1 MKLIMV
7 ADPVAVPVREAAT
20 RSRPF
25 PMIATVETHERS
37 LRPGRR
43 GGTCRD
49 RQLMG
54 VLLALG
60 SAVCYGLAD
69 FAGGMVARR
78 MNYALVALLGQLGG
92 LIATVLA
99 SVLLATATIRASDVG
114 WGALSGVGTGV
125 GMVFLYRA
133 MSRGAMSVAVPV
145 SAVTGV
151 ALPVLVGVAAIGDR
165 PSVPAWV
172 GILVGLPALWLVSR
186 RPADSSS
193 GVRLPVDALIA
204 GVGIAGQYLALAH
217 PAAAAGLWP
226 LAAGRAAAAVTVL
239 PLVGRSG
246 RDPGGPRVGLVV
258 AALATGTLPAAA
270 LALYAAAT
278 REQLLTIAVVLSSLY
293 PVIPVVLGITV
304 LRERPSRLQIIGF
317 LAAGAAVVLITLG

>member
-1 MKLIMV
+1 
-7 ADPVAVPVREAAT
+7 
-20 RSRPF
+20 
-25 PMIATVETHERS
+25 
-37 LRPGRR
+37 
-43 GGTCRD
+43 
-49 RQLMG
+49 MG
-54 VLLALG
+54 ALLALG

-69 FAGGMVARR
+69 FAGGMLSRR

-99 SVLLATATIRASDVG
+99 CVLLPATTVRASDLG

-151 ALPVLVGVAAIGDR
+151 ALPVLVGVAAVGDR

-172 GILVGLPALWLVSR
+172 GITVGVPALWLVSR
-186 RPADSSS
+186 RRAEPGSA
-193 GVRLPVDALIA
+193 VRLPVDALIA

-217 PAAAAGLWP
+217 PAAAAGLWS

-239 PLVGRSG
+239 PLLWQARGDRH
-246 RDPGGPRVGLVV
+246 GPRAGLIM
-258 AALATGTLPAAA
+258 AALATGTLPAVA
-270 LALYAAAT
+270 LALYAMAT
-278 REQLLTIAVVLSSLY
+278 HEQLLTIAVVLSSLY
-293 PVIPVVLGITV
+293 PVIPVILGITV
-304 LRERPSRLQIIGF
+304 LRERPSWTQLIGF
-317 LAAGAAVVLITLG
+317 LAAGAAVVLITLGQN